1 MNAPFVRGAS
11 LDAEQPAQPCS
22 DAKIIRDQLT
32 ALRGWLGHW
41 RDDVAHGYPCT
52 TSSLILAQS
61 HVDNALA
68 VLDRMQTEQKDA
80 A

>member
-1 MNAPFVRGAS
+1 MDAS
-11 LDAEQPAQPCS
+11 ANTDAR
-22 DAKIIRDQLT
+22 IIRDQLT

-41 RDDVAHGYPCT
+41 KDDVEHGYPCT
-52 TSSLILAQS
+52 LSSLILAQS

-68 VLDRMQTEQKDA
+68 VLDRMQTEQRA